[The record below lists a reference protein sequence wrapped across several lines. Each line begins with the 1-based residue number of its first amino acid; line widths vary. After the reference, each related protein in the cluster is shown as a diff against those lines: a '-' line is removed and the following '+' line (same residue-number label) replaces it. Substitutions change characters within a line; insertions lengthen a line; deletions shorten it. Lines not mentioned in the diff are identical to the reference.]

1 MGAFGEGL
9 KEGRQAGKKHGQRA
23 GAKSDTEENKYKE
36 SAKSATKGAVGG
48 MAEGATRGAIKGGA
62 QGIKDGA
69 QVGAK
74 IGGSIPYVGVVT
86 GPLGGVVGGAVGGT
100 LGVGAGATGGAL
112 SGAEAGAEEGVK
124 ETAKKRMSARK
135 GFSKL
140 FDTIKGMTKGDM
152 KSIFVFKA
160 KMIKMAILGGLTV
173 LVFFALIIE
182 GDAENTSKVA
192 AQSVNSAFENS
203 TTDGANTFNT
213 TGSLIFA
220 KESELEKINTDFM
233 DEIDTK
239 NESYYNALMT
249 EYSGKSSASVANRV
263 IHITTNYDS
272 GETAELDKV
281 ANNVTKVSGAVSP
294 SDKRTI
300 FQHILRAE
308 KYNFNNIIW
317 RSYVKSGSGVKAAN
331 MSFQVDSNTK
341 LKYPASDSKDTDN
354 ASHDLNFF
362 VNKTRSYL
370 QSWYI
375 PFDLMVGT
383 TDAQSGENLNTKFAY
398 EIMTTAYHEIVLDR
412 YKIETLTRT
421 TNYRVYDQ
429 TTTTTTKTR
438 SCGKYEIKTTSVS
451 KAKGEACTDA
461 EYALGLCEGVKL
473 TLTKKC
479 TDTDYKN
486 GTNGCKKSYEVRVGN
501 RGNVATRTCTDDDYK
516 TNKHKCKKEYTIL
529 CADDWQEGCTYGIL
543 SADITEDETTEKT
556 LCTDVET
563 TTTDVEK
570 DVRESVSVSKDADN
584 LKYRWD
590 YVISKAKMFDN
601 VISNDYEFEAFYNY
615 STTNYDNYINKKG
628 SYKNMTS
635 DSFKTSEESKSK
647 ADSYSHTIEDYYD
660 KQESTPVSD
669 TWNSSN
675 VVVSI
680 PSNAT
685 LKGNITS
692 KVVNKEEI
700 IIKDGEEYEDVYVW
714 NDKLNFKETKS
725 GIYNMESVTDVTGND
740 LSGSDI
746 NYYQDLYVGKEINI
760 IDLMNSDKDIYTNY
774 LSSEDISKTTD
785 NIGIR
790 KSALDISYNVLEK
803 DLKEV
808 LEKYPMNGL
817 KYGSSLGL
825 DTSSFA
831 TLSGLSFGD
840 VQNIAAGNM
849 EGMNVAYP
857 LAAEDLDGAY
867 LQVGTKVGNSY
878 GYAGHSGVDI
888 SYAYAKAD
896 KSLCNDYSSSV
907 CPYIKGPEIY
917 NTMDGT
923 IKEVGYSAYNKYY
936 KEGQY
941 LGNSSDGNLRIS
953 DTSGWGSYVKIENVD
968 GTFTIYAHLFP
979 DRDFFKK
986 LSENIGQSISAGT
999 FVGYM
1004 GNTGSSSGLHLHI
1017 EWAQA
1022 YANLGGG
1029 RTGNSSLTYIY
1040 LMKIINTMGISPTI
1054 A

>member
-48 MAEGATRGAIKGGA
+48 MAEGATRGAVKGGIH
-62 QGIKDGA
+62 GVKDGA
-69 QVGAK
+69 QIGGK
-74 IGGSIPYVGVVT
+74 IGGSIPYVNVVT
-86 GPLGGVVGGAVGGT
+86 APLGMLVGGAVGGT
-100 LGVGAGATGGAL
+100 LGTGAGAAGGAL
-112 SGAEAGAEEGVK
+112 SGAEAGAEQGVK
-124 ETAKKRMSARK
+124 ETGRKRVSARK
-135 GFSKL
+135 RVGNF
-140 FDTIKGMTKGDM
+140 FDNLKGIFQRDA

-160 KMIKMAILGGLTV
+160 KLIKLAIIGGVSV

-220 KESELEKINTDFM
+220 KESELEQINTDFM

-249 EYSGKSSASVANRV
+249 EYSGKSSASVVNRV

-272 GETAELDKV
+272 KETAELDKV

-300 FQHILRAE
+300 FQHILRTE

-331 MSFQVDSNTK
+331 MSFQVDSDTK
-341 LKYPASDSKDTDN
+341 LKYPANDSKDTDN
-354 ASHDLNFF
+354 ASHDLKFF

-398 EIMTTAYHEIVLDR
+398 EIMTSAYHEIVLDR

-461 EYALGLCEGVKL
+461 EYNLGICINAKTTYEVTYEGCLVSGLRGCKE
-473 TLTKKC
+473 TGMV
-479 TDTDYKN
+479 TDTYKCKDEDYKN
-486 GTNGCKKSYEVRVGN
+486 NN
-501 RGNVATRTCTDDDYK
+501 N
-516 TNKHKCKKEYTIL
+516 
-529 CADDWQEGCTYGIL
+529 GCTYGVL
-543 SADITEDETTEKT
+543 KEDITEDETSEKT

-563 TTTDVEK
+563 VTTDEKK

-746 NYYQDLYVGKEINI
+746 NYYRDLYVGKEINI

-817 KYGSSLGL
+817 KYGSSIGL
-825 DTSSFA
+825 DTSSFS

-867 LQVGTKVGNSY
+867 LQVGSKFGNSY

-896 KSLCNDYSSSV
+896 KALCNDYSNSV

-917 NTMDGT
+917 STMDGT

-941 LGNSSDGNLRIS
+941 LGNSYDGNLRIS

-986 LSENIGQSISAGT
+986 LSENVGQPISAGT

-1017 EWAQA
+1017 EWAQV

-1029 RTGNSSLTYIY
+1029 RTGNSSLTYVY